1 MYTNTCEFNVL
12 TCTVPQSLTFVSVCT
27 PVDPKCT
34 HDSFPLEVVKAK
46 ITARVEQEGV
56 LSVEAGE
63 TLMVLEKKEMFWRVK
78 RMENDEEGLVPAFCM
93 PSESPTETST
103 VAMSGRYLL
112 VL

>member
-1 MYTNTCEFNVL
+1 MFA
-12 TCTVPQSLTFVSVCT
+12 
-27 PVDPKCT
+27 

-46 ITARVEQEGV
+46 ITVRIEQEGV

-63 TLMVLEKKEMFWRVK
+63 TFQVLEKMETWWRVK

-103 VAMSGRYLL
+103 VTVSGRYLFFNSFHAKL
-112 VL
+112 FWVLYINACQLKHTH